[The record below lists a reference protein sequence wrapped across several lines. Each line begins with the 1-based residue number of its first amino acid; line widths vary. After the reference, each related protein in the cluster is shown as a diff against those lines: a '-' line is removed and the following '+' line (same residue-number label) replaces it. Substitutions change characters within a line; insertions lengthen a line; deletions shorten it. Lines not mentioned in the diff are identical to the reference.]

1 MSENTENTNPAIGFA
16 DDGSRIDS
24 AEFKTEQI
32 ECMLSRFDEVVNPS
46 NGRSAKSAIFA
57 SLAWSYKMRL
67 GRSIVILLDL
77 NEGMAEA
84 VEREQEERQTILAEA
99 IKKTEGQI
107 EDMANL
113 FKWAASQTVESLVP
127 TDDDVISRLQSPQKT
142 DEDTVKEFAE
152 VMGITLAEAKEQLDN
167 ISTPVMD
174 KAVKYEEAAKTALHQ
189 ASMGDYGEF
198 TFSNWNAVSTMEK
211 IMEKAAQY
219 MGDATMQYKMTKVPN
234 RRKAWLSNAEAFQRI
249 MTEAD
254 GYAVRYRQEA
264 ETAQQLAN
272 ETDSNNVP
280 VMA

>member
-1 MSENTENTNPAIGFA
+1 MNDTTESTSIGYA
-16 DDGSRIDS
+16 DDGSRVES
-24 AEFKTEQI
+24 AMIKTETI
-32 ECMLSRFDEVVNPS
+32 ESMLSRFDEVINPS
-46 NGRSAKSAIFA
+46 NGRSSKSAIFA

-84 VEREQEERQTILAEA
+84 VEREQEERQQVLAEA
-99 IKKTEGQI
+99 IKRTEGQV

-113 FKWAASQTVESLVP
+113 FKWAATQTVASLVP

-142 DEDTVKEFAE
+142 DEDTVKEYAT
-152 VMGITLAEAKEQLDN
+152 VMGITEADAKEQLDS

-174 KAVKYEEAAKTALHQ
+174 KAVKYEEAAKAALHQ
-189 ASMGDYGEF
+189 ACLGDYGEF
-198 TFSNWNAVSTMEK
+198 IFSDWNAVSTMEK

-219 MGDATMQYKMTKVPN
+219 MGDATMQYKMTKVPT

-254 GYAVRYRQEA
+254 GYAVRYRQDAEA
-264 ETAQQLAN
+264 ARQLAN
-272 ETDSNNVP
+272 ETDDNNVP
-280 VMA
+280 VLA